1 MSGEDTTINGIEK
14 GEAVV
19 DDSDRLLQ
27 ENSLLKDD
35 VFLMAN
41 GAAARAQNLTLKV
54 GKIFTYNGYLLD
66 PNIYEITVE
75 AN

>member
-1 MSGEDTTINGIEK
+1 M
-14 GEAVV
+14 
-19 DDSDRLLQ
+19 DDSVRLLQ

-54 GKIFTYNGYLLD
+54 GKRVTYNGYLPD
-66 PNIYEITVE
+66 HNVYEVTVE
-75 AN
+75 DN